1 MENSEDTST
10 EIKAEVIEEVEQEK
24 IKEEISKKKQEE
36 RFEKQKTEWQNSTEK
51 QQTVKKK
58 TKKWL
63 IPVVLILTI
72 AIVLSTVF
80 ALINSRSE
88 KIISGVTIDKL
99 NMQGLTKAEA
109 KDFLSKKIE
118 EKLNKEMEIDIDNE
132 KNHIILS
139 QIELKYMVDPVIEDA
154 YLIGRDS
161 NIFVNNF
168 NIIKSMLLGEKL
180 YIGYEINEE
189 LLNSK
194 VEEICNNIPNAVKQ
208 VSYYV
213 EGSELIITRG
223 TKGLTINKEKLKD
236 AIRNNITLGNDEV
249 ISLNAFEIEPEDI
262 NIEKIHEDV
271 FKEPQDAYYTT
282 DPFQIYPEVIGVDF
296 NIDEA
301 KKVLEEYKEEYTI
314 SLTLTNPN
322 KTINEIG
329 TEAFP
334 DLISRFTTRYD
345 ESLVSRSTNVKL
357 ATKKIN
363 GTVVM
368 PGETFSYNKTVGK
381 RTVEA
386 GYKDAAGYEGGKVVQ
401 MIGGGICQ
409 VSSTLYDAAVLAN
422 MQIVER
428 HNHAFLTSYVGAGKD
443 ATVVYGALDFKF
455 KNTRKYPIKINAT
468 ASNGLLKIEIYGIK
482 EENEY
487 EIDIQ
492 TTILNYIG
500 FKTIYE
506 DNASLDAGYEKTT
519 QNGMNGCRS
528 ITYKIFKQNGKEVSR
543 EVLSSDTYD
552 PMNKYVTRGTKNV
565 APAIT
570 EPTIP
575 EEPTNPDTPQ
585 EPETPEEPSTPE
597 TPQNTVEGEDEP
609 IEP

>member
-1 MENSEDTST
+1 MVNSGCFD
-10 EIKAEVIEEVEQEK
+10 
-24 IKEEISKKKQEE
+24 
-36 RFEKQKTEWQNSTEK
+36 FNN
-51 QQTVKKK
+51 
-58 TKKWL
+58 
-63 IPVVLILTI
+63 
-72 AIVLSTVF
+72 IVLSTVF

-409 VSSTLYDAAVLAN
+409 VSSTLYDAAV
-422 MQIVER
+422 
-428 HNHAFLTSYVGAGKD
+428 
-443 ATVVYGALDFKF
+443 
-455 KNTRKYPIKINAT
+455 
-468 ASNGLLKIEIYGIK
+468 
-482 EENEY
+482 
-487 EIDIQ
+487 
-492 TTILNYIG
+492 
-500 FKTIYE
+500 
-506 DNASLDAGYEKTT
+506 
-519 QNGMNGCRS
+519 
-528 ITYKIFKQNGKEVSR
+528 
-543 EVLSSDTYD
+543 
-552 PMNKYVTRGTKNV
+552 
-565 APAIT
+565 
-570 EPTIP
+570 
-575 EEPTNPDTPQ
+575 
-585 EPETPEEPSTPE
+585 
-597 TPQNTVEGEDEP
+597 
-609 IEP
+609 